1 LNFMG
6 SNKEL
11 LLVHA
16 SMEDV
21 SLSSTVNVML
31 TPQFYTLKKETLPVK
46 YLYEAKKIAP
56 SLFDGL
62 LEAGS
67 SYRYLVFKEEES
79 WVFIAYDPEKISD
92 FLISKGI
99 QPEQVSKL
107 FFAQQALVSFS
118 APVLLGKKE
127 ALVVLDDTVTVVPQA
142 VLREETRPL
151 VFDRSFTPRT
161 GVSLEGTYGSIFSL
175 KQALVLA
182 AVFISFAAIFFVE
195 GWRYSNASEAGT
207 EEMQR
212 LLEAYPSMQSE
223 IQRKNIA
230 AKYRMIDTTERKKR
244 EMIRVLS
251 KMIFKGVTLTSFTL
265 NEKHFKAQFSC
276 SNDKVAKRLKEL
288 AEKEKLHTSKVAGA
302 IEIEGT
308 L

>member
-1 LNFMG
+1 MG

-11 LLVHA
+11 LLIHA
-16 SMEDV
+16 SMENI
-21 SLSSTVNVML
+21 SLSSVVNVML
-31 TPQFYTLKKETLPVK
+31 TPQFYTVKKETLPVK

-62 LEAGS
+62 LEAGRA
-67 SYRYLVFKEEES
+67 YRYLVFKEEEN

-92 FLISKGI
+92 FLLSKGI
-99 QPEQVSKL
+99 RPEQVSKL
-107 FFAQQALVSFS
+107 FFAQQALASFS

-127 ALVVLDDTVTVVPQA
+127 ALVVLDNTVTVVPRA
-142 VLREETRPL
+142 VLGEETQPL

-161 GVSLEGTYGSIFSL
+161 GVSLEGAYGSVFNL

-182 AVFISFAAIFFVE
+182 AVFIGFAAIFFAE
-195 GWRYSNASEAGT
+195 GLRYGNAAET

-212 LLEAYPSMQSE
+212 LLEAYPSMQSG

-230 AKYRMIDTTERKKR
+230 EKYRMIDTAERKKR

-251 KMIFKGVTLTSFTL
+251 KMIFKGVTLTSFIL

-288 AEKEKLHTSKVAGA
+288 AEKEKLHTSKAAGT
-302 IEIEGT
+302 IEIKGT